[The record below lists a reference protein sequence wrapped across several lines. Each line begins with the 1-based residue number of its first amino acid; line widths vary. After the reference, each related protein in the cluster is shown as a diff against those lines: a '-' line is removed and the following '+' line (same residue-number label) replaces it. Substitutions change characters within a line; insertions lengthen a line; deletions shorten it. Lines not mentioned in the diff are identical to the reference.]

1 MNDTW
6 YRREILCGIA
16 LLSLLSAAEAA
27 NAPATKPAVPAQ
39 KAAAAPSLPKLSV
52 DQIVE
57 KSLAAGGGAS
67 AWKAV
72 QSMTLSGQLDAGRQ
86 RKDGGNMANNPV
98 QARVD
103 AKARAKLILE
113 GKYKPQEEKIIQLP
127 FKLDLA
133 RPNKQRLEIPFRGDT
148 ALQVYDGATGWKL
161 RPYLGRREVESYS
174 KDELA
179 VAADD
184 QELDGP
190 LVNYAAKGT
199 HISLAGTEVVDGR
212 PAYRLTLKYKDG
224 SVRGLWIDGQSFLEV
239 KIEGAP
245 RRRDGH
251 PRAVMSYLKDYRKV
265 DGLMIPFLRETHVAG
280 ESHPERIVVE
290 KVVINPALTASNF
303 AKPS

>member
-1 MNDTW
+1 MNNTC
-6 YRREILCGIA
+6 YRIEILCGV
-16 LLSLLSAAEAA
+16 LMLGVLSAAQAA
-27 NAPATKPAVPAQ
+27 NVPATKSPVPAQ
-39 KAAAAPSLPKLSV
+39 KAAAVPSLPKLSA

-57 KSLAAGGGAS
+57 KSIAASGGAS

-86 RKDGGNMANNPV
+86 RKDGGNIPTNPV
-98 QARVD
+98 QAKVD
-103 AKARAKLILE
+103 AKARARLILE
-113 GKYKPQEEKIIQLP
+113 GKYKPQEEKVIQLS

-133 RPNKQRLEIPFRGDT
+133 RPNKQRLEIPFQGNT
-148 ALQVYDGATGWKL
+148 ALQVYDGADGWKL
-161 RPYLGRREVESYS
+161 RPYLGRREVESYT

-190 LVNYAAKGT
+190 LVNYSAKGT

-212 PAYRLTLKYKDG
+212 PAYRLNLKYKDG

-251 PRAVMSYLKDYRKV
+251 PRAVMTYLKDYRKV
-265 DGLMIPFLRETHVAG
+265 DGLMIPYLRETYVAG
-280 ESHPERIVVE
+280 ESRAERIVVG
-290 KVVINPALTASNF
+290 KIVINPALTASNF